1 MGTKIKSWVSR
12 FLPFTAMVTVSCLDV
27 GLTTLSKAAM
37 SNGMN
42 HFVFVAY
49 SNSLA
54 TLLLYPFAFCFDRTK
69 RPPLSFSIISK
80 FFLLS
85 LIGITVMQN
94 CVFTGVGYSSPTLGT
109 AMSNLIPA
117 FTFLLSVIFRME
129 KLDLRS
135 SGSLV
140 KILGTA
146 ISISGAL
153 VVTLYRGPP
162 IGPSEEPLN
171 QSGVESGGGGG
182 SRDWV
187 IGGLFLV
194 VAGMSF
200 SIWNISQA
208 VILKG
213 YPSAITIVF
222 FYCLFGSI
230 QSTVVALAFVR
241 DLSAWKLKPDIEL
254 VAIIYSAVFGS
265 MVTFYVQT
273 WCIHKKGP
281 VFVSM
286 FTPLGIAIAVLMGV
300 VFLGDRLYVGS
311 ILGAVV
317 IVLGFYAVIWAQ
329 SKEEKSNSSALD
341 SEKALLIEEQAEEHV
356 C

>member
-1 MGTKIKSWVSR
+1 MGMRIKSCISR

-54 TLLLYPFAFCFDRTK
+54 TLLLFPFAFLFNRTK
-69 RPPLSFSIISK
+69 RPPLSLSIISK

-117 FTFLLSVIFRME
+117 FTFILSVIFRME
-129 KLDLRS
+129 KLDMRS
-135 SGSLV
+135 LGSVV

-146 ISISGAL
+146 ISILGAL
-153 VVTLYRGPP
+153 IVTLYRGSSIGSFGADSP
-162 IGPSEEPLN
+162 INDSV
-171 QSGVESGGGGG
+171 QGGGAGG

-194 VAGMSF
+194 VAGIAF
-200 SIWNISQA
+200 SVWNISQA

-213 YPSAITIVF
+213 YPSEITIVF

-230 QSTVVALAFVR
+230 QSTIVALAFVR

-254 VAIIYSAVFGS
+254 TAIVYSAIFGS

-286 FTPLGIAIAVLMGV
+286 FTPLGIAIAVVMGV
-300 VFLGDRLYVGS
+300 VFLGDKLYVGS
-311 ILGAVV
+311 ILGAAV
-317 IVLGFYAVIWAQ
+317 IVLGFYAVISTQ
-329 SKEEKSNSSALD
+329 STEEKSSVLD
-341 SEKALLIEEQAEEHV
+341 SEKVPLVDEIAEVHV